1 MTLLNIHNFS
11 TARTLGLPRTAFASA
26 ARLSLIGLLALSAPS
41 GDLQAQT
48 SGERAYDNY
57 EAPQGPRKNS
67 RTDDAG
73 EVEDRNEVLYELQI
87 DGPVEGDLL
96 SLLEQTSQLERLKDK
111 PPVSFAALERRV
123 AKDLEAFEKAL
134 RSEGYYAG
142 EVNSQIEQDAAP
154 ARVTITVDPGP
165 VFHLESYRIR
175 FQSPEGQPAP
185 AAIDPASLGVKAGQP
200 ARAESIV
207 SAQRQALRQLA
218 RQGYPRASVTD
229 QQAVVD
235 HATMTM
241 TVELTIASGP
251 AARFGALR
259 FNGLEEVEED
269 YLRRLAQWPRGEVF
283 NRTRLE
289 ELRRKLSGT
298 GLFETVKLSEA
309 ENIGS
314 SGELPVTVEVK
325 ERERRSIGAGVE
337 YSSSEGAGTR
347 FFWEHRNL
355 FGQAERL
362 RGDLIVAELRQEIS
376 GSFIKPNLWQED
388 QDFRAELAIR
398 QEDSEAFEEQTI
410 FGFVGLERKW
420 RDNWTLGAGTS
431 YEYSII
437 DDQEGEE
444 TFALIGLPLTARYD
458 SSNSLLDPTSGF
470 RIGTALTPYVG
481 VLAESTNFV
490 RAEIEGSTYY
500 SVLKDDRLV
509 LAVRGRVGSIAG
521 EETDDIPATKRFYA
535 GGGGSVRGY
544 EFRTLGPLDD
554 DDDPL
559 GGRSVLEFGFETR
572 IKVTEEI
579 GVVPF
584 VEGGNV
590 FDSEVPDFSEEI
602 QWAAGLGFRYYTA
615 IGPLRL
621 DVGVPVNPRDD
632 DIDDAFQFYI
642 SLGQAF

>member
-1 MTLLNIHNFS
+1 MRVPKAVILRAATAIVFSLLV
-11 TARTLGLPRTAFASA
+11 
-26 ARLSLIGLLALSAPS
+26 IGPS
-41 GDLQAQT
+41 SPVVHAQA
-48 SGERAYDNY
+48 SGERAFDNY
-57 EAPQGPRKNS
+57 EAPQDRITKDTGGGAS
-67 RTDDAG
+67 D
-73 EVEDRNEVLYELQI
+73 VEDRNEVFYEVDI
-87 DGPVEGDLL
+87 GGPVEGNLL
-96 SLLEQTSQLERLKDK
+96 SLLEQASQLERLKDK
-111 PPVSFAALERRV
+111 PPISFSALERRV
-123 AKDLEAFEKAL
+123 AKDLESFEKAL
-134 RSEGYYAG
+134 RSEGHYASK
-142 EVNSQIEQDAAP
+142 VTSRIEQDADP
-154 ARVTITVDPGP
+154 ALVVITVNPGP
-165 VFHLESYRIR
+165 MFHLERYDIR

-185 AAIDPASLGVKAGQP
+185 APIDPANVGIKAGQP
-200 ARAESIV
+200 ARAEAIV
-207 SAQRQALRQLA
+207 AAQRQALRQLA
-218 RQGYPRASVTD
+218 SQGYPRAEIAD
-229 QQAVVD
+229 QKAVVD

-241 TVELTIASGP
+241 AVELTIASGP
-251 AARFGALR
+251 PARFGELR
-259 FNGLEEVEED
+259 FSGLEQVDED
-269 YLRRLAQWPRGEVF
+269 YLRGLAQWPRGETYD
-283 NRTRLE
+283 RSRLE
-289 ELRRKLSGT
+289 ALRRKLSGT
-298 GLFETVKLSEA
+298 GLFETVKLREA
-309 ENIGS
+309 ETIES
-314 SGELPVTVEVK
+314 DGELPVTVETK

-355 FGQAERL
+355 FGRAERL
-362 RGDLIVAELRQEIS
+362 RGDLIIAELRQEIS
-376 GSFIKPNLWQED
+376 GSFIKPNLWRED
-388 QDFRAELAIR
+388 QDLRAEAAIR

-410 FGFVGLERKW
+410 FTFIGLERKW

-444 TFALIGLPLTARYD
+444 TFALVGLPLTARYD
-458 SSNSLLDPTSGF
+458 SSDSLLDPTSGF

-481 VLAESTNFV
+481 VLEESTNFV

-500 SVLKDDRLV
+500 SVLDNDRLV
-509 LAVRGRVGSIAG
+509 FAVRGKVGSIAG

-572 IKVTEEI
+572 VKVTEEI

-621 DVGVPVNPRDD
+621 DVAVPVNPRDD

>member
-1 MTLLNIHNFS
+1 MQSSRAACFPVIKTILL
-11 TARTLGLPRTAFASA
+11 GFAVVLHGISEV
-26 ARLSLIGLLALSAPS
+26 
-41 GDLQAQT
+41 QAQS

-57 EAPQGPRKNS
+57 EAPQIQTETAP
-67 RTDDAG
+67 DDQKQVP
-73 EVEDRNEVLYELQI
+73 EERNEVSYDLEI
-87 DGPVEGDLL
+87 KGPLEGDLT
-96 SLLEQTSQLERLKDK
+96 SLLEQASQLERLKEK

-123 AKDLEAFEKAL
+123 AKDVEAFDKVL

-142 EVNSQIEQDAAP
+142 TIDSRIERSETP
-154 ARVTITVDPGP
+154 VLVSVTVDPGP
-165 VFHLESYRIR
+165 MFHLEAYRIT
-175 FQSPEGQPAP
+175 FQSPGGQPDP
-185 AAIDPASLGVKAGQP
+185 AAIDPAAIGIKMGQP
-200 ARAESIV
+200 ARTEAIV
-207 SAQRQALRQLA
+207 AAQRQALRQLA
-218 RQGYPRASVTD
+218 TQGYPRAEIAE

-241 TVELTIASGP
+241 SVELKIASGP
-251 AARFGALR
+251 AARFGELR
-259 FNGLEEVEED
+259 FSGLEKVEED

-283 NRTRLE
+283 DRSRLE
-289 ELRRKLSGT
+289 ALRRELSAT
-298 GLFETVKLSEA
+298 GLFETVKLREA
-309 ENIGS
+309 GQIDAN
-314 SGELPVTVEVK
+314 GELPVTVEAK
-325 ERERRSIGAGVE
+325 ERVRRSIGAGVE

-355 FGQAERL
+355 FGRAERL

-376 GSFIKPNLWQED
+376 GSFIKPNIWRED
-388 QDFRAELAIR
+388 QDLRAEAAVR
-398 QEDSEAFEEQTI
+398 HEDSEAFEEQTI
-410 FGFVGLERKW
+410 FGFIGLERKW

-437 DDQEGEE
+437 DDQEGED
-444 TFALIGLPLTARYD
+444 TFALVGVPLTARYD

-481 VLAESTNFV
+481 VLEESTNFI
-490 RAEIEGSTYY
+490 RAEIDASTYY
-500 SVLKDDRLV
+500 SVLENDRLV
-509 LAVRGRVGSIAG
+509 LAVRGKIGSIAG

-544 EFRTLGPLDD
+544 EFRTLGPLDE

-572 IKVTEEI
+572 VKVTEEI

-621 DVGVPVNPRDD
+621 DVAVPVNPRDD
-632 DIDDAFQFYI
+632 DVDDAFQFYI